1 MSPNRQPISLDEAL
15 ADLGPERASEDFTR
29 RVLDGLAH
37 RRHSRMAG
45 LSRRRVATL
54 ATLAAIG
61 LALGFWL
68 RSHPAV
74 EPAVQ
79 ESSARLLRL
88 EYLSLQSEVA
98 TLRSLA
104 AQPPPVFYLGG
115 DSQIDL
121 VLDLG
126 QSGFEPPTLD
136 IRPVAADRQGVEPQ
150 GRRIH

>member
-1 MSPNRQPISLDEAL
+1 VTPNRQPISLDEAL
-15 ADLGPERASEDFTR
+15 ENLGPERASEDFTR
-29 RVLDGLAH
+29 RVLDGLDH

-45 LSRRRVATL
+45 LSPRRVATL

-74 EPAVQ
+74 EPEVQ
-79 ESSARLLRL
+79 ENSARLLRQ

-98 TLRSLA
+98 ALRSLA
-104 AQPPPVFYLGG
+104 AQPPPVLYLGG
-115 DSQIDL
+115 DSQVDL

-126 QSGFEPPTLD
+126 QSGFEPPKLD
-136 IRPVAADRQGVEPQ
+136 IRPLGADSQGVEPQ
-150 GRRIH
+150 FRRTH